1 MLRLSEL
8 RLELDH
14 TEDDLEQAVLRRLRV
29 PREQLISHQL
39 VKQSID
45 ARRRDR
51 IRIIYSVDVQVRGE
65 KALLRRRSA
74 DRRIRLSPDES
85 YRYVA
90 RAPSIPGESSWVRP
104 VVIGAGPCGY
114 FAALLLA
121 QMGFRPLLLERG
133 QAVKQR
139 SRDTFGFWRRQSP
152 FKPESNVQ
160 FGEGGAGTFS
170 DGKLYSQ
177 VSDPVHYGRKVLEE
191 LVNCGANRDILTRHR
206 PHIGTFK
213 LATVV
218 RGLRARIESLGGEV
232 RFGTRVE
239 QLLLE
244 PACAGDGKPLRI
256 TGLQLSDGSRLD
268 CSQVVLAPGHSA
280 RDTFAML
287 DRTGVAMERKP
298 FAIGL
303 RIEHPQ
309 ALIDH
314 ARWGNAAGHPLLG
327 AAEYKLVHHAANGRC
342 VYSFCMCPGGFVVGA
357 TSEPGRVVTNG
368 MSQHSRNERNANSG
382 LVIPVSES
390 DLEAHERWPGDPL
403 AGLAFQREL
412 ESLAFHL
419 GGDDYS
425 APVQRQEDFVAGRP
439 STSLGSVSPS
449 YQPGVQPSD
458 LAELLPQPMV
468 EALREA
474 LPAFSK
480 KLSGYDHPDA
490 VLTGVETR
498 TSSPLRIPRDER
510 LESINVLGLT
520 PAGEG
525 AGYAG
530 GILSA
535 AIDGIRAAEAVA
547 LRLLAQ
553 HSD

>member
-1 MLRLSEL
+1 VLRLSEL

-14 TEDDLEQAVLRRLRV
+14 TEDDLEQAVLRCLRV
-29 PREQLISHQL
+29 SRDQLISHQL

-74 DRRIRLSPDES
+74 DRRIRRSPDES
-85 YRYVA
+85 YRFVA
-90 RAPSIPGESSWVRP
+90 HAPSSAVDGSGARP

-139 SRDTFGFWRRQSP
+139 SRDTFGFWRRQST

-191 LVNCGANRDILTRHR
+191 LVKCGANRDILTRHR

-218 RGLRARIESLGGEV
+218 RGLRAQIEALGGEV
-232 RFGTRVE
+232 RFASRVE
-239 QLLLE
+239 HLLLE
-244 PACAGDGKPLRI
+244 PTHASDGKPMRI
-256 TGLQLSDGSRLD
+256 TGLQLADGSRLD

-287 DRTGVAMERKP
+287 DRIGVAMERKP

-309 ALIDH
+309 SLIDN
-314 ARWGNAAGHPLLG
+314 ARWGDAAGHPLLG

-382 LVIPVSES
+382 LVIPVSDA

-403 AGLAFQREL
+403 AGLVFQREL
-412 ESLAFHL
+412 ESLAFQL
-419 GGDDYS
+419 GGEDYS

-439 STSLGSVSPS
+439 STSLGSVRPS

-468 EALREA
+468 VALREA
-474 LPAFSK
+474 LPAFSQK
-480 KLSGYDHPDA
+480 ISGYDHPDA

-498 TSSPLRIPRDER
+498 TSSPLRIPRDDR
-510 LESINVLGLT
+510 LESLNVLGLT

-547 LRLLAQ
+547 LRLLAPI
-553 HSD
+553 SN

>member
-1 MLRLSEL
+1 
-8 RLELDH
+8 
-14 TEDDLEQAVLRRLRV
+14 
-29 PREQLISHQL
+29 
-39 VKQSID
+39 
-45 ARRRDR
+45 
-51 IRIIYSVDVQVRGE
+51 
-65 KALLRRRSA
+65 
-74 DRRIRLSPDES
+74 
-85 YRYVA
+85 
-90 RAPSIPGESSWVRP
+90 
-104 VVIGAGPCGY
+104 
-114 FAALLLA
+114 
-121 QMGFRPLLLERG
+121 
-133 QAVKQR
+133 
-139 SRDTFGFWRRQSP
+139 
-152 FKPESNVQ
+152 
-160 FGEGGAGTFS
+160 
-170 DGKLYSQ
+170 
-177 VSDPVHYGRKVLEE
+177 
-191 LVNCGANRDILTRHR
+191 
-206 PHIGTFK
+206 
-213 LATVV
+213 
-218 RGLRARIESLGGEV
+218 
-232 RFGTRVE
+232 VE

-314 ARWGNAAGHPLLG
+314 ARWGDAAGHPLLG

-510 LESINVLGLT
+510 LESTNVLGLT

>member
-14 TEDDLEQAVLRRLRV
+14 TESDLEQAVLRCLRV
-29 PREQLISHQL
+29 PREQLISQQL

-74 DRRIRLSPDES
+74 DRRIRRSPDES
-85 YRYVA
+85 YHYVG
-90 RAPSIPGESSWVRP
+90 RSPSTPSDASGGRP
-104 VVIGAGPCGY
+104 VVVGAGPCGY

-139 SRDTFGFWRRQSP
+139 SRDTFGFWRRQSA

-191 LVNCGANRDILTRHR
+191 LVKCGANRDILTRHR

-218 RGLRARIESLGGEV
+218 RGLRAQIEALGGEV
-232 RFGTRVE
+232 RFASRVE
-239 QLLLE
+239 HLLLE
-244 PACAGDGKPLRI
+244 PTHASDGKPMRI
-256 TGLQLSDGSRLD
+256 TGLQLADGSRLD

-287 DRTGVAMERKP
+287 DRIGVAMERKP

-309 ALIDH
+309 SLIDN
-314 ARWGNAAGHPLLG
+314 ARWGDAAGHPLLG

-382 LVIPVSES
+382 LVIPVSDA

-403 AGLAFQREL
+403 AGLVFQREL
-412 ESLAFHL
+412 ESLAFQL
-419 GGDDYS
+419 GGEDYS

-439 STSLGSVSPS
+439 STSLGSVRPS

-468 EALREA
+468 VALREA
-474 LPAFSK
+474 LPAFSQK
-480 KLSGYDHPDA
+480 ISGYDHPDA

-498 TSSPLRIPRDER
+498 TSSPLRIPRDDR
-510 LESINVLGLT
+510 LESLNVLGLT

-547 LRLLAQ
+547 LRLLAPI
-553 HSD
+553 SN